1 MLYPLI
7 AEVVQIMYMAYVE
20 VNVRRLRALR
30 RKRVLSLR
38 ELGELAD
45 VSKDTLSRIERTGT
59 AYPSTIRKIAKALKV
74 NPSELVPDE
83 E

>member
-1 MLYPLI
+1 
-7 AEVVQIMYMAYVE
+7 MYTAHVE
-20 VNVRRLRALR
+20 VNVRRLKALR

-38 ELGELAD
+38 ELSEIAD

-59 AYPSTIRKIAKALKV
+59 AYPSTIRKIAKALDV
-74 NPSELVPDE
+74 DPSELVPDE

>member
-1 MLYPLI
+1 LF
-7 AEVVQIMYMAYVE
+7 AEVVEVMYTAHVE

-38 ELGELAD
+38 ELGERAD

-59 AYPSTIRKIAKALKV
+59 AYPSTIRKIAKALEV
-74 NPSELVPDE
+74 EPSELVPDE
-83 E
+83 D

>member
-1 MLYPLI
+1 
-7 AEVVQIMYMAYVE
+7 MYTTHVE
-20 VNVRRLRALR
+20 VNVSRLRALR

-59 AYPSTIRKIAKALKV
+59 AYPSTIRKIAKALGV
-74 NPSELVPDE
+74 DPSELVPDE

>member
-1 MLYPLI
+1 
-7 AEVVQIMYMAYVE
+7 MYTAHVE
-20 VNVRRLRALR
+20 VNVGKLRALR

-38 ELGELAD
+38 ELGEMAD

-59 AYPSTIRKIAKALKV
+59 AYPSTIRKIAKALGV
-74 NPSELVPDE
+74 DPSELVPDE

>member
-7 AEVVQIMYMAYVE
+7 AEVVQIMYMTYVE

-74 NPSELVPDE
+74 DPSELVPDE

>member
-1 MLYPLI
+1 
-7 AEVVQIMYMAYVE
+7 MYMAHVE

-59 AYPSTIRKIAKALKV
+59 AYPSTIRKIAKAFNV
-74 NPSELVPDE
+74 DPSELVPDE

>member
-1 MLYPLI
+1 
-7 AEVVQIMYMAYVE
+7 MYMAHVE

-38 ELGELAD
+38 ELGDLAD

-59 AYPSTIRKIAKALKV
+59 AYPSTIRKIAKALDV
-74 NPSELVPDE
+74 DPSELVPDE

>member
-1 MLYPLI
+1 
-7 AEVVQIMYMAYVE
+7 MYMTYVE

-45 VSKDTLSRIERTGT
+45 VSKDTLSRIERAGT

-74 NPSELVPDE
+74 DPSELAPDE

>member
-1 MLYPLI
+1 
-7 AEVVQIMYMAYVE
+7 MYMAHVE
-20 VNVRRLRALR
+20 VNVRRLKALR

-38 ELGELAD
+38 ELSEIAD

-59 AYPSTIRKIAKALKV
+59 AYPSTIRKIAKALEV
-74 NPSELVPDE
+74 DPSELVPDE

>member
-1 MLYPLI
+1 
-7 AEVVQIMYMAYVE
+7 MYMAHVE

-38 ELGELAD
+38 ELDELAD

-59 AYPSTIRKIAKALKV
+59 AYPSTIRKIAKALDV
-74 NPSELVPDE
+74 DPSELVPDE

>member
-1 MLYPLI
+1 
-7 AEVVQIMYMAYVE
+7 MYTAHVE

-38 ELGELAD
+38 ELSERAD

-59 AYPSTIRKIAKALKV
+59 AYPSTIRKIAQALGV
-74 NPSELVPDE
+74 DPSELVPDE

>member
-1 MLYPLI
+1 
-7 AEVVQIMYMAYVE
+7 MYTAHVE

-38 ELGELAD
+38 ELGEMAD

-59 AYPSTIRKIAKALKV
+59 AYPSTIRKIAKALNV
-74 NPSELVPDE
+74 DPSELVPE
-83 E
+83 EE

>member
-1 MLYPLI
+1 
-7 AEVVQIMYMAYVE
+7 MYTAHVE
-20 VNVRRLRALR
+20 VNVRKLRALR

-38 ELGELAD
+38 ELGEMAD

-59 AYPSTIRKIAKALKV
+59 AYPSTIRKIAKALGV
-74 NPSELVPDE
+74 DPSELVPDE

>member
-1 MLYPLI
+1 MYLLFAKVI
-7 AEVVQIMYMAYVE
+7 QIMYTVHVE
-20 VNVRRLRALR
+20 VNVRSLRTLR

-38 ELGELAD
+38 ELGERAG

-59 AYPSTIRKIAKALKV
+59 AYPSTIRKIAKALEV
-74 NPSELVPDE
+74 DPSELVRDE